1 MTLVRSGTC
10 KSVRPTMLAARHIG
24 ATTGELEPECSYA
37 VVVLC
42 GARGAALWR
51 WWLDDARRG
60 GGSAAPKLDASA
72 PSVPIEPAFTAVRLF
87 ASGED
92 EPCRASAGALDH

>member
-1 MTLVRSGTC
+1 
-10 KSVRPTMLAARHIG
+10 MLAARHIG
-24 ATTGELEPECSYA
+24 ATTRELEPECSYA

-60 GGSAAPKLDASA
+60 GGSAAPKLEAPA
-72 PSVPIEPAFTAVRLF
+72 PSPPSASFDPAFTVARLPAF
-87 ASGED
+87 GED